1 MTTGIQGA
9 GVPEHGVGVV
19 DAVDAAAA
27 AAGVGGVGCERG
39 VAVLGSSPRT
49 ASLDGR
55 GTYLGRRACWGNSP
69 GSAAIIAGRPDIWRG
84 TLLARW
90 CSSKFNRMF
99 LQISLP
105 VKLDEASPSA
115 PSPPPVMFRGHPPS
129 SPTRIEPA
137 RASRSPG
144 QPVSSRHAFF
154 TDLHHWELHDLS
166 HDLLHRQPHPG
177 AGV

>member
-1 MTTGIQGA
+1 VQ
-9 GVPEHGVGVV
+9 VVGVGVV

-137 RASRSPG
+137 RAPRSPG